1 METIQG
7 SKTTRRG
14 GTETWDKGAMW
25 EVQAMVAE
33 DWMELIFGT
42 DRTARDQRQGLGV
55 NHHGRRRVQGALYFR
70 VTRTASMT
78 PLQDLGPH

>member
-7 SKTTRRG
+7 SKTTSRG

-42 DRTARDQRQGLGV
+42 DRTARDHQPPWAQKGA
-55 NHHGRRRVQGALYFR
+55 GRAL
-70 VTRTASMT
+70 
-78 PLQDLGPH
+78 L